1 MGDKFR
7 ERQRQRQRQRE
18 RQRRRHKFMND
29 DYVLGFPPHPVKN
42 FVS

>member
-7 ERQRQRQRQRE
+7 ERQRQRQRE

-29 DYVLGFPPHPVKN
+29 DYVLGFPPHPVKS